1 MRCTSKDARIYV
13 AGHTGLLG
21 SAVVRHLEA
30 RGYTNLLVRTS
41 RILDLRCQPA
51 VSDFFLA
58 EQPEF
63 VILAAARVGGI
74 VANDSYPA
82 DFMLDNLLIQTN
94 VIRAA
99 WQAGVKRLIFI
110 GSTCIYPR
118 EAPQPLR
125 EEYLLTG
132 PLEKTNEWYAVAKI
146 AGVKLCQALRK
157 QFGCDFLSVMP
168 TNLYGPADNFD
179 LETSHVLPALL
190 RKFHEAKEAGN
201 RPVTLWGTGT
211 PRREFLYVDDLA
223 DACRFVL
230 EEPED
235 RLLYAAP
242 DGLLNVGI
250 GADIAIREL
259 AEIIQRVV
267 ESDCPILY
275 DRSKPDGTPR
285 KLVDVARL
293 SSLGWKASTSLFDGI
308 TKTYDWYTSKS
319 R

>member
-1 MRCTSKDARIYV
+1 MRCMSKEARIYV

-21 SAVVRHLEA
+21 SAVVRHLKA
-30 RGYTNLLVRTS
+30 CGYSDLLIRSSRT
-41 RILDLRCQPA
+41 LDLRCQQA
-51 VSDFFLA
+51 VSELFLA
-58 EQPEF
+58 ERPEF

-74 VANDSYPA
+74 VANDSRPA
-82 DFMLDNLLIQTN
+82 DFILDNLLIQTN

-99 WQAGVKRLIFI
+99 WQADVKRLIFI

-118 EAPQPLR
+118 DAPQPLR
-125 EEYLLTG
+125 EAYLLTG

-157 QFGCDFLSVMP
+157 QYGCDFLSVMS
-168 TNLYGPADNFD
+168 TNLYGPVDNFD

-190 RKFHEAKEAGN
+190 RKFHEAKTAGN

-230 EEPED
+230 EKPED
-235 RLLYAAP
+235 RLLLAAP
-242 DGLLNVGI
+242 DCLLNVGA
-250 GADIAIREL
+250 GADITIREL

-267 ESDCPILY
+267 ESDCPVLY

-285 KLVDVARL
+285 KLVDVTRL
-293 SSLGWKASTSLFDGI
+293 SSLGWKASTSLVDGI
-308 TKTYDWYTSKS
+308 TKTYDWYVRESQ
-319 R
+319 